1 MTELLYPEVIMSAYY
16 QDDPEVKKYYKLQPL
31 KDITAWE
38 SAKLV
43 ELYAY
48 VVATKK
54 QCDWQAFVNNNK
66 LQRHFT
72 EVHIE
77 DEE

>member
-1 MTELLYPEVIMSAYY
+1 MNKLLSYPEVEMVASETGEHYRFEP
-16 QDDPEVKKYYKLQPL
+16 Q

-54 QCDWQAFVNNNK
+54 QCDWQSFVNDNG
-66 LQRHFT
+66 LQRHFIKL
-72 EVHIE
+72 ENK
-77 DEE
+77 EE